1 VVAALGHEWACE
13 TIRVPSE
20 VDEALMAEAAVPSYE
35 CDLVLAALPK
45 VAAAA
50 TAACIVVAVLLD

>member
-1 VVAALGHEWACE
+1 
-13 TIRVPSE
+13 VPSE